1 MTIKIVRKL
10 LIILT
15 SKEEGVKKEE
25 FTKTKMEGKNQEAFT
40 KALEDLVNM
49 IKVLE
54 VPATEGVTED
64 NLKDNIGPILT
75 KDNIGSNRVLNRGT
89 NLNLKQEI
97 KANQK
102 KA

>member
-1 MTIKIVRKL
+1 
-10 LIILT
+10 
-15 SKEEGVKKEE
+15 
-25 FTKTKMEGKNQEAFT
+25 
-40 KALEDLVNM
+40 M

-54 VPATEGVTED
+54 VPVIEGITED
-64 NLKDNIGPILT
+64 NFKDKIGPILT
-75 KDNIGSNRVLNRGT
+75 KDNIGSNRALNRGT